1 MQMGR
6 KVIEINNLSFAYPD
20 GTAALRDIRLDI
32 FEKESVGVIGP
43 NGAGKSTLLLHL
55 NGILHGNNRIK
66 IFDCEI
72 TRETLPLI
80 RKKVGLVFQNPD
92 SQLFMPTVFDDV
104 AFGPLNMGLNKQ
116 EVQNAAQ
123 GALRE
128 VDMLDCKG
136 RPSHHL
142 SIGQKKRVSIATV
155 LSMRPEILVLDEPS
169 SDLDP
174 RHRRDLINILKRL
187 EITKIIATHDLDL
200 VLEVCSRVIL
210 LDNGE
215 LVAAGE
221 ALAVFNNRPLLEA
234 HNLGIPSALC
244 RP

>member
-1 MQMGR
+1 MTN
-6 KVIEINNLSFAYPD
+6 KAIEIKNLNFSYPD
-20 GTAALRDIRLDI
+20 GTSALKDISLDV
-32 FEKESVGVIGP
+32 FEKECIGIIGP

-55 NGILHGNNRIK
+55 NGILRGDNHIK
-66 IFDCEI
+66 ISEGAI
-72 TRETLPLI
+72 TKETLPLI
-80 RKKVGLVFQNPD
+80 RRKVGLVFQNPD

-116 EVQNAAQ
+116 EVQDAVSE
-123 GALRE
+123 ALRE
-128 VDMLDCKG
+128 VDMLDCKS

-174 RHRRDLINILKRL
+174 KHRRDLINILKRL

-200 VLEVCSRVIL
+200 VLEVCSGVIL
-210 LDNGE
+210 LDRGE
-215 LVAAGE
+215 LVAAGKT
-221 ALAVFNNRPLLEA
+221 LDIFNNRPLLEA
-234 HNLGIPSALC
+234 HSLGIPSALC
-244 RP
+244 RI